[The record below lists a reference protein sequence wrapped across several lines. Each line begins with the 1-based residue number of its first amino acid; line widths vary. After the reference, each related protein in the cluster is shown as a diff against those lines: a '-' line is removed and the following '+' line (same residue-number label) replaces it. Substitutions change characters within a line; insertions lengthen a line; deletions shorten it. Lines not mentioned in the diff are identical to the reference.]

1 MKLKIKSAVE
11 APKEPVVE
19 FELQQDSEGGDVDII
34 VNGQIVAF
42 FSTASGLVEL
52 RLIQGLNSYPGVA
65 KLLDLHKNGTI
76 KTGSV
81 L

>member
-11 APKEPVVE
+11 APKEPVAE
-19 FELQQDSEGGDVDII
+19 FELQQDSEDGDVDII

-52 RLIQGLNSYPGVA
+52 RLIQSLNSYPEVA
-65 KLLDLHKNGTI
+65 KLLDLHENGTI
-76 KTGSV
+76 KTR
-81 L
+81 